1 MTECDVIECKEMGKR
16 TTRRSISVKGLT
28 YQRIKKYCDAQAIAV
43 SAFLEEVIAERMERE
58 GVPEELVLSS
68 RNSTVERRNDAL
80 DEITS
85 QHFTF

>member
-28 YQRIKKYCDAQAIAV
+28 YQRIKKYCDTQAIAV

-68 RNSTVERRNDAL
+68 RNSAIERRNDAL